1 MTTPSPTVTE
11 TLDSPR
17 ETTQERSARF
27 ERDALQYLDLLYSAA
42 LRMAPTPADAED
54 LVQET
59 YAKAYASF
67 HQFKEG
73 TNLKA
78 WLYRILTNAYINTYR
93 KAQRSPKLSDDPEVE
108 DWQLAKAESH
118 SGSPTLSAEAEAL
131 ARIPDGDVLDAMR
144 ALKPEFRYAVYLAD
158 VEGLSYKEIAEAT
171 QVPVGTVMSRLSRA
185 RAQLRQSLAG
195 YASGRG
201 GSDGE

>member
-1 MTTPSPTVTE
+1 MTVPVE
-11 TLDSPR
+11 TA
-17 ETTQERSARF
+17 EERSARF
-27 ERDALQYLDLLYSAA
+27 ESEALQYLDLLYSAA

-67 HQFKEG
+67 HQFKAG

-78 WLYRILTNAYINTYR
+78 WLYRIMTNTYINSYR
-93 KAQRSPKLSDDPEVE
+93 KAQRQPKLSDDPEVE

-118 SGSPTLSAEAEAL
+118 ASSPTLSAEAAAL
-131 ARIPDGDVLDAMR
+131 SHLPDGHVLEAMR

-158 VEGLSYKEIAEAT
+158 IEGLSYKEIAEAT

-185 RAQLRQSLAG
+185 RAQLRRGLAE
-195 YASGRG
+195 YAGRR
-201 GSDGE
+201 DGNN